1 MSHNRSKPI
10 LKSRDMKVRLI
21 RSAVG
26 LACGL
31 LAGCASMN
39 GLTPQ
44 ATARDA
50 NGLASAR
57 ALSGAKVDD
66 AAWPSTDW
74 WKAFHDPQLDGLMVE
89 ALADS
94 PTLNIAAARTRKA
107 LALARASQSALSPRV
122 DASASSTRERFS
134 EHGLIPPPFGGTTQ
148 TLSDLQLSLSW
159 EIDFWRKNRAAYE
172 AALGAARAADV
183 DAYAARL
190 ALSTN
195 IAGAYV
201 QLSRAYLQRQ
211 VAKQTLASRQQI
223 AALTRDRNAAGIDSR
238 LEVKQSEAAVP
249 TTREEIV
256 ALDERIAPARNTIAA
271 LMGAGPDRGLAIAR
285 PTATALTQVVLP
297 SNVPAELIGRRPDIV
312 AQRWRVEAASKDI
325 ASQKGAFYPNVNL
338 LAFVGVQSLVGV
350 NLLSAASRTLGVA
363 PAVTLPIFDAGRLR
377 AELATRD
384 ADYDIAVEQYNQ
396 SLANAMREVVD
407 QLVSFKSLDEQR
419 KQQRIASVTTREAYD
434 IALLRYREG
443 IGNYLQVLSAE
454 QPMLA
459 QQALEADLGARSLA
473 LSINLVR
480 ALGGGF
486 QPKQSDTTHALMTL
500 GQPR

>member
-1 MSHNRSKPI
+1 
-10 LKSRDMKVRLI
+10 
-21 RSAVG
+21 
-26 LACGL
+26 
-31 LAGCASMN
+31 
-39 GLTPQ
+39 
-44 ATARDA
+44 
-50 NGLASAR
+50 
-57 ALSGAKVDD
+57 
-66 AAWPSTDW
+66 
-74 WKAFHDPQLDGLMVE
+74 
-89 ALADS
+89 
-94 PTLNIAAARTRKA
+94 
-107 LALARASQSALSPRV
+107 
-122 DASASSTRERFS
+122 
-134 EHGLIPPPFGGTTQ
+134 
-148 TLSDLQLSLSW
+148 
-159 EIDFWRKNRAAYE
+159 
-172 AALGAARAADV
+172 
-183 DAYAARL
+183 
-190 ALSTN
+190 
-195 IAGAYV
+195 
-201 QLSRAYLQRQ
+201 
-211 VAKQTLASRQQI
+211 
-223 AALTRDRNAAGIDSR
+223 
-238 LEVKQSEAAVP
+238 
-249 TTREEIV
+249 V
-256 ALDERIAPARNTIAA
+256 ALDERIALARNTIAA

-338 LAFVGVQSLVGV
+338 LAFVGVQSLVGA

-459 QQALEADLGARSLA
+459 QQALEADLGARSLE